1 MKRLIII
8 LISTFLL
15 FNAWGKDLK
24 IVVIPAEA
32 TIKVNGSYYGTG
44 STEVKIK
51 KNDFISIE
59 CTCPGYETLNTRV
72 YGSDNRK
79 TIEIKLRE
87 DMLLKQTIESSVANK
102 FFTVKVNKDLYS
114 DDESGHRN
122 SEMAWKMAHNVL
134 LKYFDEIMVSDIT
147 SGFIQTPWLL
157 KNYIDAGKTIR
168 CRVTIKETNI
178 GSDLTF
184 QIKLSSEITSIHSSS
199 REETFTETNRIIKE
213 LDTLVE
219 EFQTRLGEK

>member
-102 FFTVKVNKDLYS
+102 FFTVKENKDLYS

>member
-199 REETFTETNRIIKE
+199 REETFTETNRIIK
-213 LDTLVE
+213 
-219 EFQTRLGEK
+219 